1 MRLWDIISEARVPPV
16 RDQIL
21 ADVKRTGGSPSE
33 YFVRFTDQDR
43 LGFSA
48 RQRFSH
54 TPDVDDPEFDVDQ
67 IGRRQGRRA
76 LWFYPLATYLKAD
89 QETYAADS
97 PYVWLVRLRDDAWLQ
112 PVRRGDRAV
121 KAAPAGKQRVGMLR
135 YSTPPAAIFF
145 EPAYDVIGRYY
156 DFGAQHQR
164 HGQVKGPPPP
174 TWFDRIRGNL

>member
-1 MRLWDIISEARVPPV
+1 MKFIEVIAEARVPPV
-16 RDQIL
+16 RDQIR
-21 ADVKRTGGSPSE
+21 AAVRQHGGSTDQ

-54 TPDVDDPEFDVDQ
+54 TPDVDDPKFDVDY
-67 IGRRQGRRA
+67 IDTGPGRRA

-156 DFGAQHQR
+156 DFGGQHQR
-164 HGQVKGPPPP
+164 HGRVRGAPPP
-174 TWFDRIRGNL
+174 TWFDRIRGNP